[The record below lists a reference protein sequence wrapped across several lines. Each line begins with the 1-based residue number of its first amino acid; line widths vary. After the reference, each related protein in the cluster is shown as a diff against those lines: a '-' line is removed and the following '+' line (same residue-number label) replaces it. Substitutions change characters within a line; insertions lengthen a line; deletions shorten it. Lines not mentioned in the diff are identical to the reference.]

1 MPRASS
7 SRRSSR
13 PKARSRARSSAP
25 KANGSRRSSRPRA
38 RPRRST
44 PSSRRSTK
52 ASRTRSSSPISTFR
66 RCPRSL
72 TERRTRSGSS
82 RASSRRRS
90 ATSAGH
96 WEGAPRTTKADGFGR
111 EPRTLLHSTPV
122 TEGSKVQE
130 ERRRQILHAA
140 VRAFARKGYHACRVS
155 DIAKEAGVAY
165 GLVYHYYRSKE
176 TLLEAIFKGTWGAM
190 LGTIRSVEQLDE
202 PAREQVR
209 KVTEIV
215 LRTWKRDPE
224 LVRVLVREVTR
235 SSQVQQE
242 TEEIELA
249 YEALQRIVEQGQQTG
264 EFRGDLDARLTATIW
279 YGALEEILTG
289 WAFGQLPDRED
300 DVTRAERA
308 VVEIVAGGLAA
319 DRAATPA

>member
-1 MPRASS
+1 M
-7 SRRSSR
+7 
-13 PKARSRARSSAP
+13 
-25 KANGSRRSSRPRA
+25 
-38 RPRRST
+38 
-44 PSSRRSTK
+44 
-52 ASRTRSSSPISTFR
+52 
-66 RCPRSL
+66 
-72 TERRTRSGSS
+72 
-82 RASSRRRS
+82 
-90 ATSAGH
+90 
-96 WEGAPRTTKADGFGR
+96 
-111 EPRTLLHSTPV
+111 

-130 ERRRQILHAA
+130 ERRRQILQAA
-140 VRAFARKGYHACRVS
+140 VRAFARRGYHACRVS

-176 TLLEAIFKGTWGAM
+176 TLLAAIFGETWGAM
-190 LGTIRSVEQLDE
+190 LATIRSVEQLDE

-242 TEEIELA
+242 TDEIDLA
-249 YEALQRIVEQGQQTG
+249 YQALQRIVERGQQTG
-264 EFRGDLDARLTATIW
+264 EFRDDVDARLIGTIW

-289 WAFGQLPDRED
+289 WAFGQLPDSEE

-308 VVEIVAGGLAA
+308 VVEIVTGGLAA
-319 DRAATPA
+319 DRAAAPA

>member
-1 MPRASS
+1 
-7 SRRSSR
+7 
-13 PKARSRARSSAP
+13 
-25 KANGSRRSSRPRA
+25 
-38 RPRRST
+38 
-44 PSSRRSTK
+44 
-52 ASRTRSSSPISTFR
+52 
-66 RCPRSL
+66 
-72 TERRTRSGSS
+72 
-82 RASSRRRS
+82 
-90 ATSAGH
+90 
-96 WEGAPRTTKADGFGR
+96 
-111 EPRTLLHSTPV
+111 
-122 TEGSKVQE
+122 
-130 ERRRQILHAA
+130 
-140 VRAFARKGYHACRVS
+140 
-155 DIAKEAGVAY
+155 
-165 GLVYHYYRSKE
+165 
-176 TLLEAIFKGTWGAM
+176 
-190 LGTIRSVEQLDE
+190 
-202 PAREQVR
+202 VR

-264 EFRGDLDARLTATIW
+264 EFRSDLDARLTATIW

-308 VVEIVAGGLAA
+308 VVEIVAGGLAE

>member
-1 MPRASS
+1 
-7 SRRSSR
+7 
-13 PKARSRARSSAP
+13 
-25 KANGSRRSSRPRA
+25 
-38 RPRRST
+38 
-44 PSSRRSTK
+44 
-52 ASRTRSSSPISTFR
+52 
-66 RCPRSL
+66 
-72 TERRTRSGSS
+72 
-82 RASSRRRS
+82 
-90 ATSAGH
+90 
-96 WEGAPRTTKADGFGR
+96 
-111 EPRTLLHSTPV
+111 V

-130 ERRRQILHAA
+130 ERRRQILQAA

-165 GLVYHYYRSKE
+165 GLVYHYYNYKSKE
-176 TLLEAIFKGTWGAM
+176 ALLEAIFEETWGAM
-190 LGTIRSVEQLDE
+190 LATIRSVEQLDE

-264 EFRGDLDARLTATIW
+264 EFRSDLDARLTATIW

-308 VVEIVAGGLAA
+308 VVEIVAGGLAE